1 MLQPFMPLDVIAMFL
16 FFVYCHLVF
25 LWYNTI
31 QWAMV
36 EFNVSMCCP
45 LPLRTGVVRQV
56 NPDVMIA
63 VRVFNYMIF
72 LVFNVFWRIRFD
84 DIVKP
89 NG

>member
-1 MLQPFMPLDVIAMFL
+1 
-16 FFVYCHLVF
+16 
-25 LWYNTI
+25 
-31 QWAMV
+31 MV
-36 EFNVSMCCP
+36 EFNVSMWCP